1 MFLHTE
7 KSTFH
12 TNTFIS
18 IKNYYFTASIPID
31 DAISSSLLPKGF
43 KPQGPSKNKPKSVFD
58 SIQQDDISSFL
69 PPGFKPTTTTS
80 TTEKS
85 LIDDILA
92 SIELED
98 ISTPI
103 PASGF
108 KPKKNSKAN
117 PRPFKPKSPKS
128 TTKSSTDSTKAS
140 SSSVPTEKSVST
152 MNYSS

>member
-1 MFLHTE
+1 M
-7 KSTFH
+7 
-12 TNTFIS
+12 
-18 IKNYYFTASIPID
+18 
-31 DAISSSLLPKGF
+31 LPKGF
-43 KPQGPSKNKPKSVFD
+43 KPQGPSKNKPKSVFET
-58 SIQQDDISSFL
+58 IQQDDISSFL

-152 MNYSS
+152 MNYPNYSNNSKKINQKVHPMK

>member
-1 MFLHTE
+1 MVIGRAIF
-7 KSTFH
+7 FIY
-12 TNTFIS
+12 NTICFIL
-18 IKNYYFTASIPID
+18 ASIPVD
-31 DAISSSLLPKGF
+31 DALPSSLLPKGF
-43 KPQGPSKNKPKSVFD
+43 KPQGPPKKTTVFD

-85 LIDDILA
+85 LIDEILA

-108 KPKKNSKAN
+108 KPKKNPKAN
-117 PRPFKPKSPKS
+117 PRPFKPKSPKTTTTSETES
-128 TTKSSTDSTKAS
+128 TETIRSST
-140 SSSVPTEKSVST
+140 PTEKSVST
-152 MNYSS
+152 NTYVIKMSKI